1 MIFPGKYHTEH
12 GTLGEKKLYIKTFGC
27 QMNVHD
33 SDQLAKLLEDYGY
46 SRTDR
51 ADHADLIIVNTCSIR
66 RKAAEKVYSELGRY
80 QQLKKKNPRLIL
92 GMGGCVAQQWGRA
105 IFKKLPHLDMVFG
118 TRNIHQLPALLSA
131 VEKGDAP
138 VAEISVAETIPSMG
152 IVAPPPAGT
161 VTAYV
166 TIMQGCD
173 NFCSFCVVPYLRGRE
188 ESRGIDEISD
198 EIRTLADRG
207 VKEVV
212 LLGQNVNSYG
222 RKGGNG
228 SNFPALIRKVAKI
241 DGIERIRFTT
251 SHPKDLSP
259 ALIDCFAEVE
269 KLCSHIHLPVQ
280 SGSNRILERMNR
292 GYTRDVYMA
301 RVEALRKACPSIGI
315 TSDVIVGF
323 PGEDDDDFA
332 ATISLMEEVRFDGL
346 FSFRYSEREGTAAA
360 SYPEKVAEP
369 VKRERLQ
376 RLQHLQDE
384 HTLARNRALV
394 GCTEEVLVEGRS
406 KNAVCDMSGRT
417 RSFKIVN
424 FRGGTDISGKTV
436 PVRITAAYL
445 HSLRG
450 ELEEKEDQGCR

>member
-1 MIFPGKYHTEH
+1 M
-12 GTLGEKKLYIKTFGC
+12 GEKKLYIKTFGC

-33 SDQLAKLLEDYGY
+33 SDQLAKLLEDHGY

-92 GMGGCVAQQWGRA
+92 GMGGCVAQQWGRE

-131 VEKGDAP
+131 VERGDAP

-152 IVAPPPAGT
+152 IVAPPPVGT

-222 RKGGNG
+222 RKGGKG
-228 SNFPALIRKVAKI
+228 SDFPALIRKVAKI

-269 KLCSHIHLPVQ
+269 KLCPHIHLPVQ

-360 SYPEKVAEP
+360 AYPEKVAEP

-384 HTLARNRALV
+384 HTLARNRELV